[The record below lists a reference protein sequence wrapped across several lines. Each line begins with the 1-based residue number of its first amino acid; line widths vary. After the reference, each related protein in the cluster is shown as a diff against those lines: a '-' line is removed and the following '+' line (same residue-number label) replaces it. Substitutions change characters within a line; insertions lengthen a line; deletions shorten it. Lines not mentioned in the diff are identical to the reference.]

1 MIKPPFPRQPPDSG
15 DPPPTYGVITPTSL
29 DSDSD
34 ISKRSVFPK
43 AGKIHLT
50 FNSLTHTQKRNCMC
64 SLKIIAQQDHCWWSA
79 LTVDLG
85 CIGLLLLVGS

>member
-43 AGKIHLT
+43 AGKD
-50 FNSLTHTQKRNCMC
+50 SL
-64 SLKIIAQQDHCWWSA
+64 
-79 LTVDLG
+79 DL
-85 CIGLLLLVGS
+85 